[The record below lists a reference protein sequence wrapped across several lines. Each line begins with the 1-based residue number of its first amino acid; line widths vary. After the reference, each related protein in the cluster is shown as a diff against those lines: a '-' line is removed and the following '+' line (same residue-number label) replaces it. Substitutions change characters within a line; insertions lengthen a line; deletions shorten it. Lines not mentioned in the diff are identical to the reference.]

1 MDKSSHSNPFGL
13 SETTA
18 KAAWWVIII
27 GGTIAILMFFK
38 SFLRPVITAVV
49 LWYLILE
56 LRVLISRIIIKGIR
70 CPDWLSSLISSVSVL
85 VVIYVTI
92 NILVS
97 NIEKLSK
104 NFPEYSE
111 NTKQLLME
119 IEAVTGTQNLDEWF
133 GKQTQGAATNIAK
146 TAGSFAGFLGKFFLI
161 IIYLIFIF
169 IEEKS
174 FNRKLKLLLKKSEN
188 PRPVYESL
196 MHINK
201 LFHNY
206 VSVKILTSFL
216 TGLLSYL
223 VLLLI
228 GIDLPALWAFII
240 FLLNFIPSIG
250 SIVATL
256 FPALFAILQY
266 GDMAHFF
273 QVVIGVGVIQLLVGN
288 FLEPRLMG
296 NRLNISPLIILISLT
311 FWGFIWGIVGMV
323 LSVPIMAMMII
334 IFSQFQSTK
343 SIAIILSKNGE
354 LDFGPPD
361 APREQMQKSLRTDE

>member
-104 NFPEYSE
+104 NFPEYSQ
-111 NTKQLLME
+111 NTKQLLIE

-174 FNRKLKLLLKKSEN
+174 LNRKLKLLLKKSEN

-361 APREQMQKSLRTDE
+361 TPREQMQKSLRTDE